1 MRKYGIDGIA
11 AFAVFSGS
19 AALGIVLWLQFDQG
33 IAPCSLC
40 IDQRLADLL
49 MIASAAGAILWRGGM
64 RPALLGVAAL
74 AALGG
79 AAAGAWQW
87 HLVAMAPQVESCSAV
102 RFLETPPA
110 WGPWGSDFA
119 ASLSGQGS
127 CVTAGSKRWLGLPI
141 THWSVLVFTANALL
155 LGFAAC
161 GALTCQRPSK

>member
-11 AFAVFSGS
+11 AFAVLSGS
-19 AALGIVLWLQFDQG
+19 AALGIVLWLQFDRG

-40 IDQRLADLL
+40 IYQRIADLL
-49 MIASAAGAILWRGGM
+49 MIAGAGATLLWRGGV
-64 RPALLGVAAL
+64 RPALLWVAAL

-87 HLVAMAPQVESCSAV
+87 HLVAAAPQVESCSAV
-102 RFLETPPA
+102 RFLETSPA

-127 CVTAGSKRWLGLPI
+127 CVTAGGKRWLGLPI
-141 THWSVLVFTANALL
+141 THWSVLVFAVNALL
-155 LGFAAC
+155 LGLAAR
-161 GALTCQRPSK
+161 GARQQA

>member
-1 MRKYGIDGIA
+1 MRKYGIDGIS
-11 AFAVFSGS
+11 AFAVLSGS
-19 AALGIVLWLQFDQG
+19 AALGIVLWLQFDRS

-40 IDQRLADLL
+40 IYQRLADLL
-49 MIASAAGAILWRGGM
+49 MIAGGGSALLWRGGM
-64 RPALLGVAAL
+64 RPVLLWIAAL

-102 RFLETPPA
+102 RFLETSPA

-127 CVTAGSKRWLGLPI
+127 CVTAGGKRWLGLPI
-141 THWSVLVFTANALL
+141 THWSVLVFAGNALL
-155 LGFAAC
+155 LGIAAR
-161 GALTCQRPSK
+161 GARHRA

>member
-11 AFAVFSGS
+11 AFAVLSGS
-19 AALGIVLWLQFDQG
+19 AALGIVLWLQFDRS

-40 IDQRLADLL
+40 IYQRLADLL
-49 MIASAAGAILWRGGM
+49 MITAGGAALLWRGGM
-64 RPALLGVAAL
+64 RPALLWIAAL

-102 RFLETPPA
+102 RFLETSPA

-127 CVTAGSKRWLGLPI
+127 CVTAGGKRWLGLPI
-141 THWSVLVFTANALL
+141 THWSVLVFAGNALL
-155 LGFAAC
+155 LGLAARR
-161 GALTCQRPSK
+161 ARHRA